1 MQAKKLLEQIFQEL
15 SKEVKWEVVVSW
27 HQVTFVMLLLV
38 PQHQSQLSPQQCQI
52 ALFYL
57 TPERL
62 PIIEKYVF
70 IFFET

>member
-15 SKEVKWEVVVSW
+15 SKGVKWEVVVSW
-27 HQVTFVMLLLV
+27 HQVTFVMQLLV
-38 PQHQSQLSPQQCQI
+38 PQHPSELSPQQCQT

-57 TPERL
+57 TPEHL
-62 PIIEKYVF
+62 PISEKYVF